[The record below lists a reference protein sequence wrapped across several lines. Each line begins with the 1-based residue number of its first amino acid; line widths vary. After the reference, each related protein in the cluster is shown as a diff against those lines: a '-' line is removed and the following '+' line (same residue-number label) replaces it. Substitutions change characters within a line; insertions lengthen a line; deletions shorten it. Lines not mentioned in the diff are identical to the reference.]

1 MRISTVLVA
10 SAALAL
16 FQAAAQVAV
25 QGKFPPNLA
34 GSFALPWADTDLLPA
49 SIQRLAPPSL
59 SLPPL
64 SNADLIQL
72 EEEETQAKMRLS
84 ATSRE
89 RNAYK
94 GAYQFGKALDQQSFA
109 PEGFRSTLD
118 SGRWMPLS
126 HYLQASAMLEE
137 RGFEVFS
144 PKTKQQHQRALKKS
158 PQLLENDETMV
169 WQLEIVSKGAL
180 SLNLIFSA
188 FELPE
193 GAELYVTGRKHV
205 LGAFTGQV
213 NHKADGTFATAP
225 LKGDR
230 LLLQVFMP
238 SHLYESGILPRLE
251 LSHVIHGYRPMLTAA
266 TRKALD
272 DEPAAQGQQKQQG
285 SRGRARRPA
294 LFDQTPR
301 TDAQQ
306 LFARRSAEG
315 EDEEGPHVMS
325 GKCNLDV
332 ACFHEYRDQS
342 RSVGVILTDFNQKYC
357 TGSMINNARHDG
369 RQLFLTA
376 YHCTGFS
383 DTSEHLVMF
392 NYEKTEC
399 GATGDEINEHD
410 TAQGL
415 VKLGAY
421 MESDYTL
428 YEIIEPIPDGY
439 DLYLSGWSA
448 SPHAPTTR
456 VKKTLS
462 APTAYDDNTEVVRPS
477 KHMMKRALYDNLRQ
491 EVEDYLAR
499 ASEAVEDEVTEA
511 LELLEAA
518 AAQQKSSFKD
528 NKPTVNPPPTPNPT
542 ELEPIFGIHHPGGDI
557 MKVSF
562 VLNGSLPKTCWT
574 DCATDQ
580 YYHWQIP
587 HWDRGTTEPGSSGSP
602 LFDADKRIVGQL
614 HGGTASCYNTKGYDV
629 YGGLHASFRA
639 PPHVK
644 DRLSTYLDPEQTG
657 TQFMDGYG
665 LSAARA
671 QFRARMQANPDLL
684 NQRQQGVVDGDYD
697 EFGNFVIRESM
708 AGAGCAGMN
717 DVRTKPLGERFRPAS
732 RVSEERKWWDRLF
745 G

>member
-25 QGKFPPNLA
+25 QGNFPPHLA
-34 GSFALPWADTDLLPA
+34 GSFALQSASSNGLPS

-64 SNADLIQL
+64 NNADLIQL

-84 ATSRE
+84 ATSKE

-94 GAYQFGKALDQQSFA
+94 GAYQFGKAVDLQSFA
-109 PEGFRSTLD
+109 PEGFQSTLH
-118 SGRWMPLS
+118 SGRWMSLTD
-126 HYLQASAMLEE
+126 YLRRSAMMEE
-137 RGFEVFS
+137 RGYSVFS
-144 PKTKQQHQRALKKS
+144 PKTKRKHQRALLKS
-158 PQLLENDETMV
+158 PQLLEDDGTMV
-169 WQLEIVSKGAL
+169 WQLEVVSEGAL
-180 SLNLIFSA
+180 SLNLIFSD
-188 FELPE
+188 FYLPE
-193 GAELYVTGRKHV
+193 GAELYVTGRKHI
-205 LGAFTGQV
+205 LGAFTGRV

-238 SHLYESGILPRLE
+238 RRLYDSGIHPRLQ
-251 LSHVIHGYRPMLTAA
+251 LSHVIHGYRPMFTAA

-272 DEPAAQGQQKQQG
+272 DEPAEQDLSQDRLQQQ
-285 SRGRARRPA
+285 RPG
-294 LFDQTPR
+294 LVDQSPR

-306 LFARRSAEG
+306 LFARRS
-315 EDEEGPHVMS
+315 DEEGDPHVMS

-342 RSVGVILTDFNQKYC
+342 RSVGVILTDYNQKYC
-357 TGSMINNARHDG
+357 TGSMMNNARHDG

-392 NYEKTEC
+392 NYEKTQC
-399 GATGDEINEHD
+399 GATGEEINEHD

-448 SPHAPTTR
+448 SPLSPSTR
-456 VKKTLS
+456 VKQ
-462 APTAYDDNTEVVRPS
+462 APASVKETQPRRRAA
-477 KHMMKRALYDNLRQ
+477 KRGLYENLRQ
-491 EVEDYLAR
+491 EVENYLAR
-499 ASEAVEDEVTEA
+499 ASELVEEEVDEA
-511 LELLEAA
+511 LERMLETAA
-518 AAQQKSSFKD
+518 DRKGRRPRAS
-528 NKPTVNPPPTPNPT
+528 PTPNPV
-542 ELEPIFGIHHPGGDI
+542 EVEPIFGIHHPGGDI

-562 VLNGSLPKTCWT
+562 VLNGSLPKTCWS
-574 DCATDQ
+574 DCGPDQ
-580 YYHWQIP
+580 QYHWQIP

-629 YGGLHASFRA
+629 YGGLHASFRV
-639 PPHVK
+639 PPRPK

-657 TQFMDGYG
+657 TMFMDGYG
-665 LSAARA
+665 LSAARTEYM
-671 QFRARMQANPDLL
+671 ARMQAKEAF
-684 NQRQQGVVDGDYD
+684 QQDQYDMVDD
-697 EFGNFVIRESM
+697 EDARDESM
-708 AGAGCAGMN
+708 TGSSCGGSGAAL
-717 DVRTKPLGERFRPAS
+717 TKPLGMPRRSSA
-732 RVSEERKWWDRLF
+732 RAVEERKWWDRLF